1 MQILRCTIQ
10 SFHDHLHAI
19 TWNPFTWLLH
29 DQLMVKQLYQVWI
42 DRCLWVVDYRFFNFL
57 FKVDL
62 AFSSFQ
68 STSTT
73 CVLDVDFEAVVS
85 VATTV
90 FVLLLKVLV
99 GWWIDTCAVERVGN
113 NIKVC
118 SQVAAVL
125 RRLSRSSELDCLSS
139 DESLLWNSEIWRI
152 VWCNPKVFS
161 VSIFYYIVRVFME
174 SEQILLWG
182 VLNQFVCHIRRL
194 LSLII

>member
-1 MQILRCTIQ
+1 
-10 SFHDHLHAI
+10 
-19 TWNPFTWLLH
+19 
-29 DQLMVKQLYQVWI
+29 MVKQLYQVWI

-99 GWWIDTCAVERVGN
+99 G
-113 NIKVC
+113 
-118 SQVAAVL
+118 
-125 RRLSRSSELDCLSS
+125 
-139 DESLLWNSEIWRI
+139 
-152 VWCNPKVFS
+152 
-161 VSIFYYIVRVFME
+161 
-174 SEQILLWG
+174 
-182 VLNQFVCHIRRL
+182 
-194 LSLII
+194 